1 MSAVKNLFF
10 DELQRSVAP
19 ALPSAFPASGHPTP
33 TALPPRF
40 VFILTMNGKPLSVY
54 ANEPTALRDL
64 TLMQEGDKR
73 DGLSERYQSTYAVKL
88 MRVDYTS

>member
-19 ALPSAFPASGHPTP
+19 ARFPASGHPSP
-33 TALPPRF
+33 NALAPRF
-40 VFILTMNGKPLSVY
+40 VFILTMNGKPLSAY

-64 TLMQEGDKR
+64 TLMQEGDTA
-73 DGLSERYQSTYAVKL
+73 DGYQSTYAVKL
-88 MRVDYTS
+88 MRVDYTQ

>member
-19 ALPSAFPASGHPTP
+19 ARFPASGHPSP
-33 TALPPRF
+33 NALAPRF

-54 ANEPTALRDL
+54 SHEATAQRDL
-64 TLMQEGDKR
+64 VTMQEGDAR
-73 DGLSERYQSTYAVKL
+73 DGYQSTYDVKL
-88 MRVDYTS
+88 MRVDYTQ